1 MEQII
6 KKQIAKMTPV
16 ELEKLYNPVKV
27 EKKAPKVKTRYEY
40 SDVKELS
47 ILERVILIGKNL

>member
-1 MEQII
+1 
-6 KKQIAKMTPV
+6 MTPV

-47 ILERVILIGKNL
+47 ILERVILIGKSL